1 MSPRS
6 CSTMRDPRDSSRN
19 GHRTEKLPHIAHR
32 FTTASSLRAAAPPR
46 PVTTFVGKPRLS
58 KSKGS
63 SRGSASE
70 RSDTTPTSPG
80 LGDAPLCNYTGP
92 TPKSLGGVRAAFF
105 ETKGMSLESIRE

>member
-1 MSPRS
+1 
-6 CSTMRDPRDSSRN
+6 MRDTRNPSRN

-32 FTTASSLRAAAPPR
+32 FTTASSLRASHPPA
-46 PVTTFVGKPRLS
+46 PVTTFVGKPRLPRS
-58 KSKGS
+58 NGS

-80 LGDAPLCNYTGP
+80 LGDAPLCNYMGP

-105 ETKGMSLESIRE
+105 ETKGMSLESIRD

>member
-1 MSPRS
+1 
-6 CSTMRDPRDSSRN
+6 MRDPRDSSRN

-32 FTTASSLRAAAPPR
+32 FTTASSLRAVAPPR
-46 PVTTFVGKPRLS
+46 PVT
-58 KSKGS
+58 
-63 SRGSASE
+63 SE
-70 RSDTTPTSPG
+70 RFDTTPTSPG

>member
-1 MSPRS
+1 
-6 CSTMRDPRDSSRN
+6 MRDPRDSSRN

-32 FTTASSLRAAAPPR
+32 FTTASSLRAVAPPR

-58 KSKGS
+58 KSNES
-63 SRGSASE
+63 SRSFASE
-70 RSDTTPTSPG
+70 RFDTTPTSPG
-80 LGDAPLCNYTGP
+80 LGDAPLFNYTGP

>member
-1 MSPRS
+1 MK
-6 CSTMRDPRDSSRN
+6 DPRDSSRN
-19 GHRTEKLPHIAHR
+19 GNRTEKLPHIAHR
-32 FTTASSLRAAAPPR
+32 STTASSLRATVPPR
-46 PVTTFVGKPRLS
+46 PVTTFVGRPRLS
-58 KSKGS
+58 KLNGS
-63 SRGSASE
+63 SRCSASE